1 MVRVVSTTPPEDVV
15 KRIVH
20 RHCGATLEY
29 LPMDIKSRTSRDYGG
44 GTDVTEYI
52 VCPHCGQEVVIRS
65 W

>member
-29 LPMDIKSRTSRDYGG
+29 LPIDVQTHRSRDYSG

-52 VCPHCGQEVVIRS
+52 VCPHCRQEVVIRS
-65 W
+65 Y